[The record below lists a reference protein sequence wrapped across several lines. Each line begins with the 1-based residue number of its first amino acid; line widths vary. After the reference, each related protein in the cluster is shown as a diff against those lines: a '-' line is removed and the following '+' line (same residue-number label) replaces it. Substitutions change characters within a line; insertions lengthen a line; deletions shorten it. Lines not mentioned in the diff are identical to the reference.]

1 MELCVRYVQI
11 FEQNTNLIPQALED
25 FVRLAHSDHAKVRYR
40 GWYLFSRFVR
50 GVKRCIGEVSQTII
64 QAISDLLVIKAE
76 LRDASEDGEDEDE
89 DSGSGSEIHNDTVF
103 NSQLHLFDAIGCIAS
118 AHSVPLQSKLL
129 YIQSAINPLFADL
142 ERALP
147 AAKNN
152 DERSVLQVHHDI
164 MALGTIARGFT
175 DWMPGSN
182 QGEKPADEIQAD
194 FERAAEAVLV
204 SLEALKSSV
213 VIRTAARFSFSRLIG
228 GMGAATLQQ
237 LPRWIDA
244 LLTQSSSK
252 EEMNFFL
259 RILEQVIFGFRTE
272 ILPILDAVLT
282 PLLQRLFERL
292 AETPSGT
299 DDELQLE
306 DLRKEFLNFVLMIL
320 NNDLAAVFVS
330 TGMSNAALLP
340 PLNANRCDSSKPSH
354 LRPSHQLHIHL
365 CPHAHRPLHLQPLF
379 HRPHENGQ
387 HLGRP

>member
-1 MELCVRYVQI
+1 MGEYPHPAIQLQYMELCVRYVQI
-11 FEQNTNLIPQALED
+11 FEQNANLIPQALED
-25 FVRLAHSDHAKVRYR
+25 FVSLAHSGHTKVRYR

-50 GVKRCIGEVSQTII
+50 GVKVRIGEVSQTII
-64 QAISDLLVIKAE
+64 QAIGDLLVIKAE

-89 DSGSGSEIHNDTVF
+89 ESGSGSEIHNDTIF

-142 ERALP
+142 ERTLP

-175 DWMPGSN
+175 DWMPGSK
-182 QGEKPADEIQAD
+182 QGERPADGIQAD

-213 VIRTAARFSFSRLIG
+213 IIRTAARFSFSRLIG

-272 ILPILDAVLT
+272 ISPILDAVLT
-282 PLLQRLFERL
+282 PLFQRVFERL
-292 AETPSGT
+292 TEPPSGT
-299 DDELQLE
+299 DDEIQLE
-306 DLRKEFLNFVLMIL
+306 DLRKEFLNFVLVIL
-320 NNDLAAVFVS
+320 NNDLAGVFVS
-330 TGMSNAALLP
+330 TG
-340 PLNANRCDSSKPSH
+340 
-354 LRPSHQLHIHL
+354 
-365 CPHAHRPLHLQPLF
+365 
-379 HRPHENGQ
+379 E
-387 HLGRP
+387 